1 MKKKGIIIVV
11 ILAVIAIVLAVV
23 FIMLF
28 KDKDTTDLSKDLN
41 QSVTQ
46 GYLAEE
52 KEEYQKVYAYLV
64 DFSGVAGTD
73 NEAYVEATNFYK
85 AYEACAN
92 IAEFFNNELPYMEY
106 TKTYKTS
113 RKDIKNNLESAQESA
128 ENLIEKI
135 EKYSEAT
142 GGSELWQRV
151 VWNNCKEYVEDIIY
165 DTMSALELLA
175 EVYNDSVES
184 DLLNNDLTDVL
195 FMGMRYLN
203 KSFRKNVSV
212 SNENVGDKLLT
223 FSQNA
228 FSPDNVEQAIIS
240 YSYSSEANKNK
251 MKDILDKGSESGYW
265 PDVLSGNILYF

>member
-11 ILAVIAIVLAVV
+11 ILAVLAVVLAVV

-28 KDKDTTDLSKDLN
+28 KDDDTKDLAQDLN
-41 QSVTQ
+41 QSVTR

-52 KEEYQKVYAYLV
+52 KEEYQKVYAYLI
-64 DFSGVAGTD
+64 DFAGVAGTD
-73 NEAYVEATNFYK
+73 TEEYVEATNFYK
-85 AYEACAN
+85 AYEASAN

-106 TKTYKTS
+106 TKTYKTN
-113 RKDIKNNLESAQESA
+113 RKKVKDNLESAQKSA
-128 ENLIEKI
+128 EKLIDKI
-135 EKYSEAT
+135 EQYSEAT

-151 VWNNCKEYVEDIIY
+151 VWNNCKNYVEDIVY
-165 DTMSALELLA
+165 DTMSALDLLA
-175 EVYNDSVES
+175 KIYSDSVKSE
-184 DLLNNDLTDVL
+184 LMNNDLSEVL
-195 FMGMRYLN
+195 FMGMRHLN
-203 KSFRKNVSV
+203 KSFRENVSV

-228 FSPDNVEQAIIS
+228 FSPDNVERAIIS

-251 MKDILDKGSESGYW
+251 MKDILDRGSESGYW